1 MESGE
6 WRGERGEGR
15 VESGESSIP
24 RFSRIPRIPSTPRI
38 PSIPRKILNSQFSI
52 LNYFPTFVVMKA
64 NINWKHFL
72 VLFIVIGGLYY
83 ITHSLWITGGIMA
96 ILLLIDG
103 LLMQYEHRKRGERE
117 IEEITRKLKDEKED

>member
-1 MESGE
+1 MHKPFTLLLGCHS
-6 WRGERGEGR
+6 RR
-15 VESGESSIP
+15 VESGELREESSIP
-24 RFSRIPRIPSTPRI
+24 SF

>member
-1 MESGE
+1 MRVESGE
-6 WRGERGEGR
+6 WRVERVPFLGFLGFLGFL
-15 VESGESSIP
+15 VP
-24 RFSRIPRIPSTPRI
+24 PRIPSTPRI

>member
-1 MESGE
+1 
-6 WRGERGEGR
+6 
-15 VESGESSIP
+15 
-24 RFSRIPRIPSTPRI
+24 
-38 PSIPRKILNSQFSI
+38 
-52 LNYFPTFVVMKA
+52 MKV

>member
-1 MESGE
+1 M
-6 WRGERGEGR
+6 
-15 VESGESSIP
+15 ESGESSIP

-72 VLFIVIGGLYY
+72 VLFIVTGGLYY